1 MSYIILLF
9 EFTYLGKF
17 IYLGADLSLVL
28 LVSGCVFKDR
38 VLKVL
43 RVEPHCLFQLA
54 YRFIDG
60 VCVCGAERVRL
71 ADQLLIFNH
80 LQLLV
85 ELQLFLLGL

>member
-1 MSYIILLF
+1 MSYIVLLF

-28 LVSGCVFKDR
+28 LVTGCVFKDR

-60 VCVCGAERVRL
+60 ICVCGAERVSF
-71 ADQLLIFNH
+71 ADQPLIFNH

-85 ELQLFLLGL
+85 EL